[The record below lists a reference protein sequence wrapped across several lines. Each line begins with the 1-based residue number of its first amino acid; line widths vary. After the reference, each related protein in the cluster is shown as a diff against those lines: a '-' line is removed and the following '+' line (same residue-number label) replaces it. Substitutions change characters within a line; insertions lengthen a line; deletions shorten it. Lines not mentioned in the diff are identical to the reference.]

1 MSPIQRIKSISPP
14 LHPIQELHC
23 DVSLEQSNNHKNQP
37 HHHHHHQQH
46 IRNSSNQA
54 DQPTLTAAGDAQKGV
69 GVAAGKS
76 KTQPVQ
82 FSFTLYDLDG
92 HGKITKDDIAG
103 IVSTIY
109 ESLGKSVVVPHYGSK
124 TINVRLTVSPDAQNS
139 TAAVAQSKSAADK
152 SKAKLVTPR
161 RRYRP
166 RKLLSDDEN
175 SDSSNELLNHKN
187 CMSASPQK
195 SKSKNTSSA
204 TTAALKKHNS
214 QHNHRSPMKSPLKEF
229 SVMAP
234 VATVAPILTTP
245 TLTETNLINLK
256 TPTNSIYMNMMNL
269 DSHSH
274 TTAALYDIP
283 KHPPMKVCPEIIVS
297 PYHEPAAGAQ
307 LSMMARH
314 QQMLMQQ
321 KEQRKKQL
329 RKTRSR
335 KQKVRI
341 EKSVSCNR
349 SMLISL
355 FSRLVPRNDANL
367 TRSQFVGW
375 Q

>member
-1 MSPIQRIKSISPP
+1 M
-14 LHPIQELHC
+14 HC
-23 DVSLEQSNNHKNQP
+23 DVSLEQNHKNLQ
-37 HHHHHHQQH
+37 HHHSTTRH
-46 IRNSSNQA
+46 NG
-54 DQPTLTAAGDAQKGV
+54 LEAAPLDDHKGK
-69 GVAAGKS
+69 A

-124 TINVRLTVSPDAQNS
+124 TINVRLTVSPDSSQN
-139 TAAVAQSKSAADK
+139 TAPVQSKSAQPAVDK
-152 SKAKLVTPR
+152 SKKLVTPR

-166 RKLLSDDEN
+166 RKLMSDDEN

-187 CMSASPQK
+187 CMSPH
-195 SKSKNTSSA
+195 SKGNGP
-204 TTAALKKHNS
+204 HNKT
-214 QHNHRSPMKSPLKEF
+214 HKAKGSPMKSPLKEF

-256 TPTNSIYMNMMNL
+256 TPTNSIYMNL
-269 DSHSH
+269 EDGH
-274 TTAALYDIP
+274 ALYDTP
-283 KHPPMKVCPEIIVS
+283 KHPLKVVATPEIIVS
-297 PYHEPAAGAQ
+297 PYHEPASTTE

-314 QQMLMQQ
+314 QQMLLQQ
-321 KEQRKKQL
+321 KEQRKKLL

-335 KQKVRI
+335 KQKVSERAM
-341 EKSVSCNR
+341 EFHKHPN
-349 SMLISL
+349 
-355 FSRLVPRNDANL
+355 
-367 TRSQFVGW
+367 
-375 Q
+375 